1 MLNNKFVKFFMAGA
15 MVCQMCVVTSCSDET
30 TGSATD
36 PLKYTYD
43 KDKDASVE
51 PGNSF
56 FDYCCGTW
64 LKGHPTPADPNEN
77 IGGMFDALKVM
88 KERERE
94 LKAEQPDI
102 HNFYKL
108 SDEMYDNSEASRTYI
123 NEKRGVLVKP
133 KTKEE
138 AYLMIGK
145 MYMEGVNVLNISTE
159 LKRDKDTY
167 LALLE
172 PNPITSQKPTYTQMK
187 KARENSEPTSRS
199 ANGSPACSLVAQG
212 MGIDKSLV
220 WQDANTDKRW
230 QYVWERY
237 SIDDLYRMMQEAW
250 MYYEAFADEE
260 GLAAYNAL
268 WPEEHQKTVQGMR
281 NDARA
286 ELNYTTSYYLQQRFV
301 PQSLKEK
308 FLALTKEIQASLYKR
323 IENVDWMSEPTKQ
336 NALDKLTNCGVYV
349 AYPDTWHKD
358 CIPALTDCKTLV
370 EAVHRLKIANAQL
383 FKKIIGTNDLFSHC
397 LTLSMNSSNDGLTP
411 MDLTLVNATYM
422 PMYNS
427 IVIYPA
433 MLLTPIMPEEGYSE
447 ACFYAVMTTIGHE
460 FTHGFD
466 VSGAKFDKY
475 GNPKNWWTV
484 SDQMNF
490 EDRSNNLVRCYSSQ
504 ELDPE
509 RAPLK
514 FGDGKRTLNENI
526 ADLGGFLAARD
537 AYIAHIEKQGFNG
550 EQRNEQIR
558 KFYES
563 FAHMWCMV
571 YGETFFKML
580 LESDVHSHSRL
591 RTNGVVMNTDM
602 WYDLYKVNR
611 NHKLYLEKERR
622 TYIW

>member
-1 MLNNKFVKFFMAGA
+1 MKNNKFVKFLVAGT
-15 MVCQMCVVTSCSDET
+15 MVCLMGVMTSCSDET

-43 KDKDASVE
+43 ENKDTSVE

-56 FDYCCGTW
+56 FDYCCGAW
-64 LKGHPTPADPNEN
+64 LKGHPTPVDPNEN
-77 IGGMFDALKVM
+77 IGGMYDAMKVM

-108 SDEMYDNSEASRTYI
+108 SDEIYANSEASRAYI

-138 AYLMIGK
+138 AYRMIGK
-145 MYMEGVNVLNISTE
+145 MYMEGVDVLHISVQM
-159 LKRDKDTY
+159 KRDKDTY
-167 LALLE
+167 LAVLV
-172 PNPITSQKPTYTQMK
+172 PNPKTSQKLTYTQME
-187 KARENSEPTSRS
+187 KAIENSEATSRS

-212 MGIDKSLV
+212 MDIDESMI
-220 WQDANTDKRW
+220 WQDANTNERW

-237 SIDDLYRMMQEAW
+237 SLDDLYRMMQEAW

-268 WPEEHQKTVQGMR
+268 WPEENKKTVDNMR
-281 NDARA
+281 NDARS

-301 PQSLKEK
+301 PQSVKEK
-308 FLALTKEIQASLYKR
+308 YLALTKEIQASLR
-323 IENVDWMSEPTKQ
+323 RRMENVDWMSEPTKQ
-336 NALDKLTNCGVYV
+336 NALDKLSNCGMYV

-358 CIPALTDCKTLV
+358 CVPALTDCKTLV
-370 EAVHRLKIANAQL
+370 EAVHRLKMANARL
-383 FKKIIGTNDLFSHC
+383 FKKIIGTNDLFSYI
-397 LTLSMNSSNDGLTP
+397 LTSSDQDSNGVLVP
-411 MDLTLVNATYM
+411 MDLTLVNAVYM

-433 MLLTPIMPEEGYSE
+433 MLMSPMMPEEGYSE
-447 ACFYAVMTTIGHE
+447 ACFYAVMVVIGHE

-466 VSGAKFDKY
+466 VNGAKYDKY

-514 FGDGKRTLNENI
+514 FCDGKRTINENI

-563 FAHMWCMV
+563 YAHLWCVV
-571 YGETFFKML
+571 YGDTKFNIL
-580 LESDVHSHSRL
+580 LNSDIHSHARL
-591 RTNGVVMNTDM
+591 RINGVVMNTDM